1 MTTKKAIVST
11 DRSSRIVAEPAAPP
25 YRRVPAY
32 LIRRLQMISTAIIA
46 EAFEDEDMP
55 VSQWAVLSMIDNHPE
70 IDQSRLAELVS
81 IDKTNTG
88 RLVDQLEAKGLVVRR
103 PNDSDRRVW
112 MLRCTPL
119 GHKTRKRLRPRALA
133 TQERLLSCLEPADRE
148 LFIDLMSHVV
158 AANEKY
164 VRPGAGRRKP
174 KSR

>member
-1 MTTKKAIVST
+1 MTIIKEIFSA
-11 DRSSRIVAEPAAPP
+11 DRSSGIETEQAPP
-25 YRRVPAY
+25 SYRRVPAY
-32 LIRRLQMISTAIIA
+32 LIRRLHMICTAIVA
-46 EAFEDEDMP
+46 EEFEDEDMP
-55 VSQWAVLSMIDNHPE
+55 VSQWAVLSMIDNHPA
-70 IDQSRLAELVS
+70 IDQSRLAEIVS

-88 RLVDQLEAKGLVVRR
+88 RLVDQLEAKGLVERR
-103 PNDSDRRVW
+103 HNDSDRRVW

-133 TQERLLSCLEPADRE
+133 TQERLLSCLEPAQRE